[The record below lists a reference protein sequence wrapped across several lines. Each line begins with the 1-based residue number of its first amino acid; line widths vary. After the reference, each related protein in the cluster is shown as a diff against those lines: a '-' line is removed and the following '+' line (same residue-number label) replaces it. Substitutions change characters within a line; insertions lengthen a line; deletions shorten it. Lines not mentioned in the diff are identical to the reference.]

1 MMKKIF
7 TLLLLTLTLNA
18 FANKIGFVN
27 IDKILAESKSF
38 NQAQQIILQ
47 DFKKRDDALKT
58 RAENLQKLLVE
69 FKTIEQDLSE
79 NEKQAKL
86 TTIAKEDK
94 ELKAD
99 ALKLQKQFDLRRAE
113 ELQKFQDQVNEV
125 LNNFAK
131 QQKFDLILYKD
142 VAYASNKIDIT
153 DKIAK
158 LLTK

>member
-1 MMKKIF
+1 MQKII
-7 TLLLLTLTLNA
+7 TILLLTLSFST

>member
-1 MMKKIF
+1 MQKII
-7 TLLLLTLTLNA
+7 TILLLTLSFST

-153 DKIAK
+153 DKIAT

>member
-1 MMKKIF
+1 MLLKPEQKIY
-7 TLLLLTLTLNA
+7 
-18 FANKIGFVN
+18 K
-27 IDKILAESKSF
+27 
-38 NQAQQIILQ
+38 
-47 DFKKRDDALKT
+47 
-58 RAENLQKLLVE
+58 KLLVE

-153 DKIAK
+153 DKIAT

>member
-1 MMKKIF
+1 MQKII
-7 TLLLLTLTLNA
+7 TILLLTLSFST

-58 RAENLQKLLVE
+58 RAENLQELLVE

>member
-153 DKIAK
+153 DKIAT

>member
-58 RAENLQKLLVE
+58 RAENLQK
-69 FKTIEQDLSE
+69 
-79 NEKQAKL
+79 
-86 TTIAKEDK
+86 
-94 ELKAD
+94 
-99 ALKLQKQFDLRRAE
+99 
-113 ELQKFQDQVNEV
+113 
-125 LNNFAK
+125 
-131 QQKFDLILYKD
+131 
-142 VAYASNKIDIT
+142 IT
-153 DKIAK
+153 C
-158 LLTK
+158 